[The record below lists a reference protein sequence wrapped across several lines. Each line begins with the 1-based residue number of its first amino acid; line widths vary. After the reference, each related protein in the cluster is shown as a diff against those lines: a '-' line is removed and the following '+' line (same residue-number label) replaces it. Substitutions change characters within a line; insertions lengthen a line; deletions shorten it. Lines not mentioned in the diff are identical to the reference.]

1 MSQSA
6 RVGWAMA
13 AISLAAVAAS
23 AQNHAPN
30 PYLTIDGW
38 AQMPEGRAWGATSA
52 VYPARDGSG
61 NMWVAE
67 RCGQN
72 SCVGKEQ
79 LDTVFLFDPSARKE
93 LRGGHDRLAPRHPR
107 GCGKQRVGY

>member
-1 MSQSA
+1 MSQTL
-6 RVGWAMA
+6 RVGCVLA
-13 AISLAAVAAS
+13 AIAFVAVAAS

-38 AQMPEGRAWGATSA
+38 AQMPEGRTWGATSA

-79 LDTVFLFDPSARKE
+79 LDTVFLFDRPATSLRASAQ
-93 LRGGHDRLAPRHPR
+93 A
-107 GCGKQRVGY
+107 